1 MTLTE
6 SPAQLESPTEEV
18 AESEELSALGD
29 LAETVFG
36 DLDVEA
42 TRSPAY
48 SYEAVADEHDR
59 RLWRTLAETGL
70 LGAVLPDSVGGG
82 GLGIPGMVRLLIE
95 AGAVLARIP
104 LVETLIAATVVA
116 EAGTDAQRGRI
127 LPGIMTGETVVTAA
141 LTEHPSLLAHPL
153 VLADHKLTG
162 ITQFVP
168 YPLSSDSVLVP
179 VRRPDGRE
187 VLVLVSLSTARI
199 ADQTPTTGEP
209 LGALEFIGVD
219 VLDVFDA
226 APRARQLAALFA
238 SAQLCGIGAKALAM
252 TAEYVSGRVQFGHPL
267 ASFQAV
273 ALRAA
278 DRYIDSRAM
287 QAACWE
293 AAHYAAGPDP
303 ASPRA
308 RRAVAAAK
316 IWAADGA
323 RRIVGSAQHLH
334 GGFGVDV
341 TYPLHRYH
349 AWARYWEL
357 YGGSA
362 AAWTADLGDLIA
374 AHPLEEDE

>member
-1 MTLTE
+1 VTLTE
-6 SPAQLESPTEEV
+6 IPSQTGSGSG
-18 AESEELSALGD
+18 SEELEALAE

-36 DLDVEA
+36 DVDVE
-42 TRSPAY
+42 TTKSPAY
-48 SYEAVADEHDR
+48 SHEAVSDEHDR
-59 RLWRTLAETGL
+59 RLWRTLADTGL
-70 LGAVLPDSVGGG
+70 LAAVLPEAEGGG
-82 GLGIPGMVRLLIE
+82 GTGIPGMVRLLIE
-95 AGAVLARIP
+95 AGAALARIP
-104 LVETLIAATVVA
+104 LVETLIAATNVA
-116 EAGTDAQRGRI
+116 ESGTDAQRERI
-127 LPGIMTGETVVTAA
+127 LPGVMAGELVITAA
-141 LTEHPSLLAHPL
+141 LTEHPSLIAHPL
-153 VLADHKLTG
+153 TLADHKLTG

-179 VRRPDGRE
+179 ARTPSGHE

-199 ADQTPTTGEP
+199 GDQVPTTGEP
-209 LGALEFIGVD
+209 LGILEFIDAD
-219 VLDVFDA
+219 VKDVVDA

-238 SAQLCGIGAKALAM
+238 SAELCGIGAKALAM
-252 TAEYVSGRVQFGHPL
+252 TAEYVSGRLQFGHPL

-293 AAHYAAGPDP
+293 AARHAAGSDH

-308 RRAVAAAK
+308 GYAVAAAK
-316 IWAADGA
+316 IWAADGT
-323 RRIVGSAQHLH
+323 RRIVGSAHHLH

-349 AWARYWEL
+349 AWARYWEM

-362 AAWTADLGDLIA
+362 AAWSADLGALIA
-374 AHPLEEDE
+374 AHPIEEDE